1 MSKRR
6 ASPPRHWSRR
16 LGVIWAVVMS
26 HLLGAWRA
34 PRWHMPATRV
44 EVLATDRTERRRL
57 QREIRAAL
65 QRLERVASPML
76 GCHAAVLVQQT
87 VQSSQPAAGC
97 ALVSQASGGGRFAL
111 IRLATRVGGRALAV
125 DEILAALAELW
136 IRVATEQV
144 APPVVLVPIEL
155 GPAPAALQAV
165 DALPADPLVPR
176 TNGHLSIH
184 SDRAA

>member
-1 MSKRR
+1 
-6 ASPPRHWSRR
+6 
-16 LGVIWAVVMS
+16 
-26 HLLGAWRA
+26 
-34 PRWHMPATRV
+34 
-44 EVLATDRTERRRL
+44 
-57 QREIRAAL
+57 
-65 QRLERVASPML
+65 ML
-76 GCHAAVLVQQT
+76 GCHAAVLVQRT

-97 ALVSQASGGGRFAL
+97 ALVSQASEGGRFAL
-111 IRLATRVGGRALAV
+111 IRLATRVGGRPLTM

-136 IRVATEQV
+136 IRVATEQLGS
-144 APPVVLVPIEL
+144 PVVLLPLEL